1 VRIGSN
7 EHKELF
13 CRSFIDTH
21 EAYDPQD
28 WPWPELDEL
37 SLARLRAIPI
47 WRMALEAEVGAGTML
62 AGFGE
67 KESDQLVRQAIE
79 LQGYEEDRHG
89 RILQC
94 MIDRYALAVT
104 PQPREKRPT
113 RKAFVDFGYDEC
125 ADSFA
130 GFGIFRLARE
140 ARILPEALTS
150 LFTRLLS
157 EEARHIVF
165 FVNWVAW
172 DRDRRG
178 LRGNALQ
185 ALPAL
190 LSYAGAIARRAAM
203 GKEMQGEKPAENPA
217 GLFDDAL
224 ANLTPASFLRACIEE
239 NDRYMAAFDPR
250 LLRPRMIPLIGRF
263 ALHVAEAIDKARA
276 NGVSMWPRMA
286 AASIPRDSER
296 AAQRPQADHRGS

>member
-1 VRIGSN
+1 MRIGSN

-21 EAYDPQD
+21 EAYDPKD

-47 WRMALEAEVGAGTML
+47 WRMALEAELGAGTML

-67 KESDQLVRQAIE
+67 KESDELVRRAIQ

-104 PQPREKRPT
+104 PRFREKQPT
-113 RKAFVDFGYDEC
+113 RKAFVEFGYDEC

-157 EEARHIVF
+157 EEARHSVF

-172 DRDRRG
+172 DRNRRG
-178 LRGNALQ
+178 LRGTALQ
-185 ALPAL
+185 SLPAL

-203 GKEMQGEKPAENPA
+203 GNEMQSEKPAESPA

-239 NDRYMAAFDPR
+239 NDRYMSAFDPR
-250 LLRPRMIPLIGRF
+250 LLRPRMIPLLGRL

-276 NGVSMWPRMA
+276 NGRKPTPVT
-286 AASIPRDSER
+286 ER
-296 AAQRPQADHRGS
+296 ELTNL